1 MPEPMKLTRDEGDRL
16 NRLTDRIIGAAI
28 AVHSALGPGL
38 LESTYEACLEHEL
51 GQLGGRVER
60 QVALPVVYRGIRLE
74 CGYRL
79 DLLVKRLVIVEV
91 KAVSE
96 LAPAHEAQVLSYL
109 RLSGCRVGLI
119 LNFDV
124 AKMRDGIRR
133 IVNGFPDS
141 ASLSAPSAV
150 QAIAKEVL

>member
-1 MPEPMKLTRDEGDRL
+1 MKPASDQGDRL
-16 NRLTDRIIGAAI
+16 NEVTDQIIGAAM

-38 LESTYEACLEHEL
+38 LESTYEACLQHEL
-51 GQLGGRVER
+51 EQLGLRVER
-60 QVALPVVYRGIRLE
+60 QVALPVLYRGVQLE

-79 DLLVKRLVIVEV
+79 DLLVERRVVVEV

-96 LAPAHEAQVLSYL
+96 LAPVHEAQVLSYL

-124 AKMRDGIRR
+124 VRMRDGIRR
-133 IVNGFPDS
+133 MVNGFPDS
-141 ASLSAPSAV
+141 ASLSASSAV
-150 QAIAKEVL
+150 QAVAKEVS